1 MYVPRI
7 PADPSAVS
15 GEARSVGVRGS
26 IKGGEILDGLEAIS
40 WSWGASHESVTSAR
54 GLDRNA
60 GYPPIGVTAMP
71 GRRAETAGPST
82 RTTVAS
88 LTSGGRRPSSE
99 DFPEPYLGL
108 DADFLEI
115 GPGYG
120 RWTEFMVGRTR
131 SLTLVDL
138 NANCIEV
145 CRDRFASSGSVSFV
159 ANDGRSLP
167 VPDGSTDVVWSFGS
181 FVHFDTREIAA
192 YLGECARV
200 LRVGG
205 RFVIHHAGWP
215 EWSLTTLPVT
225 KHMGRSG
232 RVLQHRI
239 SQGRWRPGGDRTPM
253 SAHWF
258 ASLASANGLRV
269 DEQVRTW
276 GEGDEYGLAFNDVI
290 SIGTNV
296 PHGPNGAAG

>member
-1 MYVPRI
+1 M
-7 PADPSAVS
+7 
-15 GEARSVGVRGS
+15 ARSHRRVGS
-26 IKGGEILDGLEAIS
+26 IEWNRAHWGDDAAWEERGNSWTFHADDCGQPYESWKKTLLGEFLD
-40 WSWGASHESVTSAR
+40 
-54 GLDRNA
+54 
-60 GYPPIGVTAMP
+60 
-71 GRRAETAGPST
+71 
-82 RTTVAS
+82 
-88 LTSGGRRPSSE
+88 
-99 DFPEPYLGL
+99 PYLSL
-108 DADFLEI
+108 EADFLEI

-120 RWTEFMVGRTR
+120 RWTESMVGRTH

-145 CRDRFASSGSVSFV
+145 CRQRFGLYSDVSFV
-159 ANDGRSLP
+159 ANDGQSLP
-167 VPDGSTDVVWSFGS
+167 APEGSIDVVWSFGS

-215 EWSLTTLPVT
+215 EWSLATLPVT
-225 KHMGRSG
+225 QHMGRSG

-269 DEQVRTW
+269 EKQARTW
-276 GEGDEYGLAFNDVI
+276 GEEHEFGLAFNDVI
-290 SIGTNV
+290 SIGTKMADR
-296 PHGPNGAAG
+296 HGAAR